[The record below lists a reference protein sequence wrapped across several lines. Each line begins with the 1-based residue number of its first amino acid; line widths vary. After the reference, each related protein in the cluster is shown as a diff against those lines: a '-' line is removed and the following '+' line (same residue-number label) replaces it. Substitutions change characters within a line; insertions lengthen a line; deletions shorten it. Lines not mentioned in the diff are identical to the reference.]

1 MNTSG
6 TMVWCL
12 ACRTVVWA
20 LDSHWPGDLRGIL
33 NHLKIPCRLCGVSG
47 NYDGMTVTDHHAES
61 LGTFDGWSTMRSIA
75 ESEGLAWDPSG
86 SGVWFDDEYSGKVVK

>member
-1 MNTSG
+1 M
-6 TMVWCL
+6 
-12 ACRTVVWA
+12 WA

-47 NYDGMTVTDHHAES
+47 NYDGMTVTE
-61 LGTFDGWSTMRSIA
+61 GTDGWSTMRSIA